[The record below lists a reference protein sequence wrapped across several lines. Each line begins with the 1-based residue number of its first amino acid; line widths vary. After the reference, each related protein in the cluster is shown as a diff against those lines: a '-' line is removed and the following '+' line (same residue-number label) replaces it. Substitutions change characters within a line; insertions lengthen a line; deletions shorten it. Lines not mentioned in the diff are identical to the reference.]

1 MKLFEDGHVSVTW
14 QNAGGKIRVLDHVPT
29 GETPPFVGVGDILRV
44 SDRIAKLHGFH
55 VEEGKFTVRHA
66 RLLCI
71 LLLEEGYDTLYV
83 QRADGHVMP
92 MASPVEE
99 GDFAGWWRLDLTH
112 AAQKL
117 KLNHLQTKKRGGNLG
132 SAL

>member
-1 MKLFEDGHVSVTW
+1 MKLFEDGKVSLTW
-14 QNAGGKIRVLDHVPT
+14 QNSGGKVRILDHVPS

-44 SDRIAKLHGFH
+44 SERIAKLHGFH

-92 MASPVEE
+92 MAEAVEE
-99 GDFAGWWRLDLTH
+99 GDFRGWWRLDLDH
-112 AAQKL
+112 AARKL
-117 KLNHLQTKKRGGNLG
+117 KLKPLAIEKSQR
-132 SAL
+132 